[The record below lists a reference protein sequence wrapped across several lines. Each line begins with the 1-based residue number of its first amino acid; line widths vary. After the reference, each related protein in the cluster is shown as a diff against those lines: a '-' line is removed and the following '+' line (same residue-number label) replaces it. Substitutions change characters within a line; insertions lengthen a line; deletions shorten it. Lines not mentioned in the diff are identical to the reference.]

1 MNIHLQVFV
10 STYGFI
16 SLGYISRSGIAGSYG
31 DSVFNL
37 LGNSQTVFQSDYNLS
52 FPFAMY
58 EGPNFSAVSLLIS
71 SITYGSIHFEGT
83 FYKPS
88 FLLLL
93 LLLFAFVV
101 YVSAGPP
108 P

>member
-1 MNIHLQVFV
+1 MV
-10 STYGFI
+10 SFLLDIY
-16 SLGYISRSGIAGSYG
+16 LGVELLAHMVTLFLTFWGIAELFSK
-31 DSVFNL
+31 V
-37 LGNSQTVFQSDYNLS
+37 TTILS